1 MNRKEYVKNKKW
13 NCIQGRF
20 DSSEEGLVKLV
31 KEASFSTIIIHS
43 RLKSYEEKCKAIVD
57 ILADEGIQYAK
68 KYVIAR
74 AAYES

>member
-1 MNRKEYVKNKKW
+1 MLKIKNGIV
-13 NCIQGRF
+13 IQGRF
-20 DSSEEGLVKLV
+20 DNPEEGLVKLV
-31 KEASFSTIIIHS
+31 REASFSTIIVHS

-57 ILADEGIQYAK
+57 ILADDGIQYAK

>member
-1 MNRKEYVKNKKW
+1 MLKIKNGIV
-13 NCIQGRF
+13 IQGRF